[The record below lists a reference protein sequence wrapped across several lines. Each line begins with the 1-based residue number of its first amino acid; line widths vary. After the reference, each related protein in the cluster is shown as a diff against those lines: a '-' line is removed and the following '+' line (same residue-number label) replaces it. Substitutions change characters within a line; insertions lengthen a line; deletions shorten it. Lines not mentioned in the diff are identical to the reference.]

1 MAACFIQN
9 ETGVLFAP
17 RVQLSGL
24 IYLRVYKSGS
34 WCQIL
39 HQGTRDKK
47 RLARIWVMICSRRCD
62 VSGRAVGSHKLRQGI
77 KHRGS

>member
-1 MAACFIQN
+1 MLVWQHVLFQMRL
-9 ETGVLFAP
+9 GVVLFAP
-17 RVQLSGL
+17 RAQLSGL

-47 RLARIWVMICSRRCD
+47 RLTAD
-62 VSGRAVGSHKLRQGI
+62 SHLGYDMFAEV
-77 KHRGS
+77 